1 MRRAL
6 TAITAFALSLALT
19 PPTALAAPEAN
30 SGTSPRV
37 GLVLAGGGARGL
49 AHIGVIKYLEEHN
62 IQVHAIAG
70 TSMGSVIGGMY
81 ASGMS
86 AAQVEQVA
94 RTLDWRGAFD
104 DATPR
109 EQQDYRRKREDFD
122 FLIGARL
129 RFKEGKLGIPMGAIE
144 GQRLNLL
151 LHDLVKQVAGINDFD
166 QLPIPYRAV
175 ASDIVTGDAVV
186 LKQGDLAVAMRAS
199 MSIPGVFT
207 PIELDGHLLVDGG
220 IAKNI
225 PVDVVQDMGV
235 DRLIVIDIGT
245 PLAPRDKLGNVL
257 ALMDQLTTIMTRKNS
272 EQQIAKMRPGDV
284 LITPAMDA
292 AGVETMSFDK
302 VDEAIRLGYEAAQAL
317 APQLATLAAPGRA
330 EQVAGITEEPPP
342 RIDSVRIETDAK
354 VSEELLRSRITQP
367 LGQPLDRERIER
379 DVANIYGYDLFSR
392 VDYEVR
398 PTETGNELVLRAT
411 ANPRGMNYL
420 KLGMSWDQDSNGTS
434 EFGLRAS
441 WHQRAVN
448 RLGAEWYSFAQ
459 IGGDSNLGT
468 EFYQPLDPLQRFFVE
483 GRYRFDQRRLNF
495 SEDYDILARA
505 VVDEQLIELATGV
518 NLGDAAQLRGGFY
531 AATATTDIEIGDPT
545 LSSNSSNDGG
555 WFAELGYDS
564 LDRPYFPGNGMQ
576 LRSRYARSKS
586 GLGADADYDAW
597 STLAL
602 TSFSVGRNSF
612 IALGRW
618 SQLDL
623 SATGNT
629 VANADVLPQRA
640 YSLGGFLA
648 LSGYTQGSLAGNY
661 MGFAGLTYYRRLTD
675 QSILPV
681 NSPVYAGFS
690 LEAGNTWLEE
700 GDASVDDLLYAGSVY
715 LGIDSPIGPVY
726 LGVGAGENSQ
736 YALFLKIG
744 QILDR

>member
-6 TAITAFALSLALT
+6 TALAALALSLALT
-19 PPTALAAPEAN
+19 APDASAATEARSDTA
-30 SGTSPRV
+30 PRV
-37 GLVLAGGGARGL
+37 GLVLSGGGARGL
-49 AHIGVIKYLEEHN
+49 AHIGVIRYLEEHN
-62 IQVHAIAG
+62 IRVHAIAG

-94 RTLDWRGAFD
+94 RSLDWRGAFD
-104 DATPR
+104 DDTPR
-109 EQQDYRRKREDFD
+109 DEQDYRRKREDFD

-129 RFKEGKLGIPMGAIE
+129 RFKGGKLGIPMGAIE

-151 LHDLVKQVAGINDFD
+151 LHDLVKQVSAIQDFD

-317 APQLATLAAPGRA
+317 APQLAALAAPGPA
-330 EQVAGITEEPPP
+330 EPITGITEAPPP
-342 RIDSVRIETDAK
+342 RIDVVSIQTDAR
-354 VSEELLRSRITQP
+354 VSEELLRSRVTQP
-367 LGQPLDRERIER
+367 LGQPLDRQRIER
-379 DVANIYGYDLFSR
+379 DIAKIYGYDLFSR

-398 PTETGNELVLRAT
+398 PTEMGNELALRAT
-411 ANPRGMNYL
+411 ANPRGVNYL
-420 KLGMSWDQDSNGTS
+420 KLGMSWDQDSNGAS

-441 WHQRAVN
+441 WHQRGVN

-468 EFYQPLDPLQRFFVE
+468 EFYQPLDQLQRFFVE

-495 SEDYDILARA
+495 SEDDELRARA
-505 VVDEQLIELATGV
+505 VVDEQLIELATGM
-518 NLGDAAQLRGGFY
+518 NLGDAAQLRGGIY
-531 AATATTDIEIGDPT
+531 TATAKTDIEIGEPA
-545 LSSNSSNDGG
+545 LSSTSANDGG

-576 LRSRYARSKS
+576 LRSRYSRSKS
-586 GLGADADYDAW
+586 GLGGDAAYDAW
-597 STLAL
+597 STLAM
-602 TSFSVGRNSF
+602 TSFSFGRNSF

-618 SQLDL
+618 SQLELGD
-623 SATGNT
+623 TGST
-629 VANADVLPQRA
+629 VDGANVLPQRA

-648 LSGYTQGSLAGNY
+648 LSGYTQGSLAGNA

-681 NSPVYAGFS
+681 DSPVYAGFS
-690 LEAGNTWLEE
+690 LEAGNTWLETD
-700 GDASVDDLLYAGSVY
+700 DASVDDLLYAGSVY

>member
-6 TAITAFALSLALT
+6 TTFAALVLALT
-19 PPTALAAPEAN
+19 LTSPHALAAPDAKR
-30 SGTSPRV
+30 SDGPRV
-37 GLVLAGGGARGL
+37 GLVLSGGGARGL

-62 IQVHAIAG
+62 IRVHAIAG

-81 ASGMS
+81 ASGMN
-86 AAQVEQVA
+86 AAQLEQVA
-94 RTLDWRGAFD
+94 RNLDWRGAFD

-109 EQQDYRRKREDFD
+109 HQQNYRRKREDFD
-122 FLIGARL
+122 FLIDARL
-129 RFKEGKLGIPMGAIE
+129 RFKDGKLGIPMGAIE
-144 GQRLNLL
+144 GQRLNLI
-151 LHDLVKQVAGINDFD
+151 LHDLVKQVADITDFD

-175 ASDIVTGDAVV
+175 ASDIVTGDPVI
-186 LKQGDLAVAMRAS
+186 LRQGDLAVAMRAS

-302 VDEAIRLGYEAAQAL
+302 ADEAIQLGYEAAQAL

-330 EQVAGITEEPPP
+330 EQVVGITEEPPP

-367 LGQPLDRERIER
+367 LGQPFDRDRIER

-398 PTETGNELVLRAT
+398 PSETSNELVLRAI
-411 ANPRGMNYL
+411 ANPRGVDYL
-420 KLGMSWDQDSNGTS
+420 KLGMSWDQDSRGTS

-448 RLGAEWYSFAQ
+448 RLGAEWYSFVQ

-483 GRYRFDQRRLNF
+483 ARYRFEQRRVHF
-495 SEDYDILARA
+495 SEDEEIRARA
-505 VVDEQLIELATGV
+505 AVDEQLIELATGV
-518 NLGDAAQLRGGFY
+518 NLGDAAQFRGGVY

-545 LSSNSSNDGG
+545 LSSNSANDGG

-564 LDRPYFPGNGMQ
+564 LDRPYFPSRGNQ
-576 LRSRYARSKS
+576 LRSRYSESNSAA
-586 GLGADADYDAW
+586 GADAVYNAW
-597 STLAL
+597 SSLAL
-602 TSFSVGRNSF
+602 TSFSFGRNSF

-623 SATGNT
+623 
-629 VANADVLPQRA
+629 ADSSSEIDGAKVLPQRA
-640 YSLGGFLA
+640 YTLGGFLA
-648 LSGYTQGSLAGNY
+648 LSGYTQSSLAGNT

-700 GDASVDDLLYAGSVY
+700 GEASLDDLLYAGSVY

-726 LGVGAGENSQ
+726 MGIGAGEHSQ